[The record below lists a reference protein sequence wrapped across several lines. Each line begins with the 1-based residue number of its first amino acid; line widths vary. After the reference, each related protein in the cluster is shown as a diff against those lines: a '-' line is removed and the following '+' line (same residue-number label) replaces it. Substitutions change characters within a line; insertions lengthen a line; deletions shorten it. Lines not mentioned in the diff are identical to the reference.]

1 MHYNNALYFISG
13 KVGRS
18 AIDINNRLYL
28 FYYLQ
33 NMDLSIVLILCLVM
47 FTLKFCIF
55 FIKM

>member
-55 FIKM
+55 L